1 VKARYR
7 VADAVP
13 VVGLLARARRGR
25 TRQPVD
31 RPLRV
36 VRGGATVLA
45 SAYVLSVAAHG
56 LGADGLLATL
66 AVGGK
71 WLFLVG
77 LTALLVLRAVTVRE
91 DRGAW
96 LLFAAAV
103 GSYTVGSLGYAI
115 ADAAPGP
122 VVRPAWFDVAFV
134 GFHPL
139 ACAALYRMLRSRVR
153 RLTSSMWLDA
163 VVTGLTAAAFAA
175 AFAFGAYLDLAV
187 HGAVLVAAYPVAD
200 LLLLV
205 LIAGALVV
213 IGRGAGAAWWWLTAG
228 TALFV
233 VTDTVYAYQVA
244 HDTYVVG
251 GPLDVGW
258 GLAFLCYG
266 LAACQAPRPRTS
278 DPLRGVRALVIPGLC
293 AIGAL
298 VLLLRGYLEEGDPV
312 AGGLAFGAVVAA
324 LARTALTF
332 REVRALADS
341 RHQARTDELT
351 GLPNRRQVFETLSVA
366 DARMAA
372 GGGTA
377 VLVLDLD
384 RFKEINDSLGHG
396 VGDAL
401 LREVGPR
408 LAGHLRADDLLAR
421 LGGDEFVVLASEL
434 GEDGALALARRLCT
448 TLEQPFQLAGM
459 SLSVEASVGIALGP
473 RHSCHAQELLQMADL
488 AMYAAKAGRSG
499 PVVYDEQRHGSGRHR
514 LEAVAQLRRAIDEG
528 ELTLHYQPKLSLATG
543 RVDSVEAL
551 VRWQHPERGLL
562 FPDAFIELAESAGLM
577 AALTSRVLD
586 TALAQ
591 RRDWSDR
598 GRELV
603 VSVNV
608 SPSNLVDERFP
619 DEVAGLLVR
628 HGVPATS
635 LVLEVTESL
644 LMADRE
650 RAVRVLAGL
659 REAGVGVSIDD
670 YGTGYS
676 SLAYLATL
684 PVTELKLDR
693 TFVRGMTG
701 SARSAAIVTSTLQ
714 LAHALGLVFVAEGV
728 EDPATVAAL
737 ADLGCDVVQGYH
749 LSPALPPERLERW
762 LAARGPTV
770 ARVGP

>member
-1 VKARYR
+1 
-7 VADAVP
+7 
-13 VVGLLARARRGR
+13 VVQVFPHARRGR
-25 TRQPVD
+25 TREPVD

-36 VRGGATVLA
+36 VRVCAAVLA
-45 SAYVLSVAAHG
+45 SAYVLSLAAHA
-56 LGADGLLATL
+56 LGGSGVLGTL

-71 WLFLVG
+71 WVFLVG
-77 LTALLVLRAVTVRE
+77 LTALLVLRGGSVRE

-122 VVRPAWFDVAFV
+122 IVRPDWFDLAFV

-139 ACAALYRMLRSRVR
+139 ACAALFRLLRTRAP

-175 AFAFGAYLDLAV
+175 AFAFGAYLDLALR
-187 HGAVLVAAYPVAD
+187 GAVLIAAYPVAD

-233 VTDTVYAYQVA
+233 VTDTLYAYQVA
-244 HDTYVVG
+244 HGTYVVG

-278 DPLRGVRALVIPGLC
+278 TPLRGVRALVVPGLC
-293 AIGAL
+293 AIAAL
-298 VLLLRGYLEEGDPV
+298 VLLLRGYLEDGDPL

-324 LARTALTF
+324 LTRTALTF

-351 GLPNRRQVFETLSVA
+351 GLPNRRQVFETLSDA

-408 LAGHLRADDLLAR
+408 LAGHLRSGDLLAR
-421 LGGDEFVVLASEL
+421 LGGDEFVVLADGL
-434 GEDGALALARRLCT
+434 GEDGALALARRLCA
-448 TLEQPFQLAGM
+448 TLERPFQLAGM
-459 SLSVEASVGIALGP
+459 VLSVDASVGIALGP
-473 RHSCHAQELLQMADL
+473 RHSRQAQELLQMADL

-499 PVVYDEQRHGSGRHR
+499 PVVYDEERHGSGRHR
-514 LEAVAQLRRAIDEG
+514 LEAVAQLRRAVDEG
-528 ELTLHYQPKLSLATG
+528 ELVLHYQPKLTLATG
-543 RVDSVEAL
+543 RVDGVEAL
-551 VRWQHPERGLL
+551 VRWQHPDRGLL
-562 FPDAFIELAESAGLM
+562 FPDAFVELAESAGLM
-577 AALTSRVLD
+577 AALTRRVLD

-591 RRDWSDR
+591 RRAWSDR
-598 GRELV
+598 GRELTV
-603 VSVNV
+603 AVNV
-608 SPSNLVDERFP
+608 SPSNLVDEGFP
-619 DEVAGLLVR
+619 DEVAGMLAQ
-628 HGVPATS
+628 HGVPATA

-644 LMADRE
+644 LMEDRE

-659 REAGVGVSIDD
+659 REAGVGVAIDD
-670 YGTGYS
+670 YGTGWS

-693 TFVRGMTG
+693 AFVGAMTG
-701 SARSAAIVTSTLQ
+701 SDRSASIVTSTLQ
-714 LAHALGLVFVAEGV
+714 LAHALGLVFVAEGA
-728 EDPATVAAL
+728 EDQATVDAL
-737 ADLGCDVVQGYH
+737 AALGCDVVQGYH
-749 LSPALPPERLERW
+749 LSRALPPEQLEAW
-762 LAARGPTV
+762 LEARSAAP
-770 ARVGP
+770 VG

>member
-1 VKARYR
+1 M
-7 VADAVP
+7 ADAVP
-13 VVGLLARARRGR
+13 VVQVPPPARRGR

-36 VRGGATVLA
+36 VRVCAAVLA
-45 SAYVLSVAAHG
+45 SVYVLSLAAHG
-56 LGADGLLATL
+56 LGDDSVLAAL

-71 WLFLVG
+71 WLFIVG
-77 LTALLVLRAVTVRE
+77 LTGLLVLRAVTVPQ
-91 DRGAW
+91 DRAVW

-103 GSYTVGSLGYAI
+103 GCYTVGSLGYALTNGGPAPVIRPIWADLAFI
-115 ADAAPGP
+115 A
-122 VVRPAWFDVAFV
+122 
-134 GFHPL
+134 FHPL
-139 ACAALYRMLRSRVR
+139 AAAALFRLLRSRIR

-163 VVTGLTAAAFAA
+163 VVTGLTAAAFAS
-175 AFAFGAYLDLAV
+175 AFAIGAYLHTALRDAL
-187 HGAVLVAAYPVAD
+187 LVAVYPIAD
-200 LLLLV
+200 LLLV
-205 LIAGALVV
+205 FIAGALAV

-244 HDTYVVG
+244 HGAYVIG

-258 GLAFLCYG
+258 GLAFVCYG
-266 LAACQAPRPRTS
+266 MAACQGPRPRTS
-278 DPLRGVRALVIPGLC
+278 APLPGVRALVVPGLC

-298 VLLLRGYLEEGDPV
+298 VLLLRGYLEDGDPL

-351 GLPNRRQVFETLSVA
+351 GLPNRRQVFETLSAA

-408 LAGHLRADDLLAR
+408 LAGHLRSGDLLAR
-421 LGGDEFVVLASEL
+421 LGGDEFVVLADGL

-448 TLEQPFQLAGM
+448 TLGRPFQLAGM
-459 SLSVEASVGIALGP
+459 ALSVEASVGIALGP
-473 RHSCHAQELLQMADL
+473 RHSRHAQELLQMADL

-499 PVVYDEQRHGSGRHR
+499 PVVYDEERHGSGRHR
-514 LEAVAQLRRAIDEG
+514 LEAVAQLRRAVDEG
-528 ELTLHYQPKLSLATG
+528 QLVLHYQPKLSLATG
-543 RVDSVEAL
+543 RVGGVEAL

-591 RRDWSDR
+591 RRAWSDR
-598 GRELV
+598 GRELTV
-603 VSVNV
+603 AVNV
-608 SPSNLVDERFP
+608 SPSNLVDEGFP
-619 DEVAGLLVR
+619 DEVAGMLAR
-628 HGVPATS
+628 HGVPATA

-644 LMADRE
+644 LMEDRE
-650 RAVRVLAGL
+650 RAVRVLAAL
-659 REAGVGVSIDD
+659 REAGVGVAIDD
-670 YGTGYS
+670 YGTGWS

-693 TFVRGMTG
+693 AFVGAMTG
-701 SARSAAIVTSTLQ
+701 SDRSASIVTSTLQ
-714 LAHALGLVFVAEGV
+714 LAHALGLVFVAEGA
-728 EDPATVAAL
+728 EDQATVEAL
-737 ADLGCDVVQGYH
+737 AALGCDVVQGYH
-749 LSPALPPERLERW
+749 LSRALPPEQLEAW
-762 LAARGPTV
+762 LEARSTTP
-770 ARVGP
+770 VG

>member
-1 VKARYR
+1 M
-7 VADAVP
+7 
-13 VVGLLARARRGR
+13 VGVLTRARRGR
-25 TRQPVD
+25 TRQSVD
-31 RPLRV
+31 RPLRG
-36 VRGGATVLA
+36 VRVCAAVLA
-45 SAYVLSVAAHG
+45 SAYVLSLATHG
-56 LGADGLLATL
+56 LGGAGVLGDL

-71 WLFLVG
+71 WVFLVG

-103 GSYTVGSLGYAI
+103 GSYTVGALGYAI
-115 ADAAPGP
+115 ADTGPGP

-139 ACAALYRMLRSRVR
+139 ACAALFRLLRTRAP

-163 VVTGLTAAAFAA
+163 VVTGLTAAAFAS
-175 AFAFGAYLDLAV
+175 AFAFGPYLDLALR
-187 HGAVLVAAYPVAD
+187 GAVLIAAYPVAD

-213 IGRGAGAAWWWLTAG
+213 IGRGADAAWWWLTAG

-233 VTDTVYAYQVA
+233 LTDSLYAFHVA
-244 HDTYVVG
+244 HGTYVVG

-266 LAACQAPRPRTS
+266 LAACQGPRPPRP
-278 DPLRGVRALVIPGLC
+278 DQLRGVRALVVPGLC
-293 AIGAL
+293 ALAAL
-298 VLLLRGYLEEGDPV
+298 VLLLLGYSQDHDPL
-312 AGGLAFGAVVAA
+312 AGALAFGAVVAA

-351 GLPNRRQVFETLSVA
+351 GLPNRRQVFETLTAA

-372 GGGTA
+372 GGGSTA

-408 LAGHLRADDLLAR
+408 LAGHLRSDDLLAR
-421 LGGDEFVVLASEL
+421 LGGDEFVVLAAGL
-434 GEDGALALARRLCT
+434 GEDGALALARRLCA
-448 TLEQPFQLAGM
+448 TLERPFHLAGM
-459 SLSVEASVGIALGP
+459 ALSVEASVGIALGP
-473 RHSCHAQELLQMADL
+473 RHSRQAQELLQLADL

-499 PVVYDEQRHGSGRHR
+499 PVVYDDERHGSGRHR
-514 LEAVAQLRRAIDEG
+514 LEAIAQLRRAVDEG
-528 ELTLHYQPKLSLATG
+528 ELVLHYQPKLDLATG
-543 RVDSVEAL
+543 RVDGVEAL

-562 FPDAFIELAESAGLM
+562 FPDAFIELVESAGLM
-577 AALTSRVLD
+577 AALTRRVLD

-591 RRDWSDR
+591 RRAWSDR
-598 GRELV
+598 GRELTV
-603 VSVNV
+603 AVNV
-608 SPSNLVDERFP
+608 SPSNLVDEGFP
-619 DEVAGLLVR
+619 DEVAGLLAR
-628 HGVPATS
+628 HGVPATA

-644 LMADRE
+644 LMEDRE

-659 REAGVGVSIDD
+659 REAGVGVAIDD
-670 YGTGYS
+670 YGTGWS

-693 TFVRGMTG
+693 TFVGAMTG
-701 SARSAAIVTSTLQ
+701 SDRSASIVTSTLQ

-728 EDPATVAAL
+728 EDQATVDAL
-737 ADLGCDVVQGYH
+737 AALGCDVVQGYQ
-749 LSPALPPERLERW
+749 LSRALPPERLEAW
-762 LAARGPTV
+762 LEARTATP
-770 ARVGP
+770 VG

>member
-1 VKARYR
+1 MVQ
-7 VADAVP
+7 VFP
-13 VVGLLARARRGR
+13 RARRSR

-36 VRGGATVLA
+36 VRVCAAVLA
-45 SAYVLSVAAHG
+45 SAYVLSLAAHALG
-56 LGADGLLATL
+56 DSGVLGAL

-71 WLFLVG
+71 WVFLVG
-77 LTALLVLRAVTVRE
+77 LTALLVLRGVTVRE

-122 VVRPAWFDVAFV
+122 IVRPDWFDLAFI

-139 ACAALYRMLRSRVR
+139 ACAALFRLLRTRAP

-175 AFAFGAYLDLAV
+175 AFAFGAYLDLALR
-187 HGAVLVAAYPVAD
+187 GAVLIAAYPVAD

-233 VTDTVYAYQVA
+233 VTDTVYAHQVA
-244 HDTYVVG
+244 HGTYVVG

-266 LAACQAPRPRTS
+266 LAACPAPRPRTS
-278 DPLRGVRALVIPGLC
+278 APLRGVRALVIPGLC

-298 VLLLRGYLEEGDPV
+298 VLLLRGYLEDGDPL

-324 LARTALTF
+324 LTRTALTF

-351 GLPNRRQVFETLSVA
+351 GLPNRRQVFETLSDA
-366 DARMAA
+366 DTRMAA

-408 LAGHLRADDLLAR
+408 LAGHLRSGDLLAR
-421 LGGDEFVVLASEL
+421 LGGDEFVVLADGL
-434 GEDGALALARRLCT
+434 GEDGALALARRLCA
-448 TLEQPFQLAGM
+448 TLERPFQLAGM
-459 SLSVEASVGIALGP
+459 VLSVDASVGIALGP
-473 RHSCHAQELLQMADL
+473 RHSRQARELLQMADL

-499 PVVYDEQRHGSGRHR
+499 PVVYDEERHGSGRHR
-514 LEAVAQLRRAIDEG
+514 LEAVAQLRRAVDAG
-528 ELTLHYQPKLSLATG
+528 ELVLHYQPKLTLATG
-543 RVDSVEAL
+543 RVDGVEAL

-562 FPDAFIELAESAGLM
+562 SPDAFVELAESAGLM
-577 AALTSRVLD
+577 AALTRRVLD

-591 RRDWSDR
+591 RRAWSDR
-598 GRELV
+598 GRELTV
-603 VSVNV
+603 AVNV
-608 SPSNLVDERFP
+608 SPSNLVDEGFP
-619 DEVAGLLVR
+619 DEVAGMLAR
-628 HGVPATS
+628 HGVPATA

-644 LMADRE
+644 LMEDRE
-650 RAVRVLAGL
+650 RAIRVLAGL
-659 REAGVGVSIDD
+659 REAGVGVAIDD
-670 YGTGYS
+670 YGTGWS

-693 TFVRGMTG
+693 TFVGAMTG
-701 SARSAAIVTSTLQ
+701 SDRSASIVTSTLQ
-714 LAHALGLVFVAEGV
+714 LAHALGLVFVAEGA
-728 EDPATVAAL
+728 EDQATVDAL
-737 ADLGCDVVQGYH
+737 AALGCDVVQGYH
-749 LSPALPPERLERW
+749 LSRALPPEQLESW
-762 LAARGPTV
+762 LEARSAAP
-770 ARVGP
+770 VG

>member
-1 VKARYR
+1 M
-7 VADAVP
+7 
-13 VVGLLARARRGR
+13 
-25 TRQPVD
+25 
-31 RPLRV
+31 
-36 VRGGATVLA
+36 LA
-45 SAYVLSVAAHG
+45 SVYVLSLVAHG
-56 LGADGLLATL
+56 LGVDGVLATL
-66 AVGGK
+66 VVGGK
-71 WLFLVG
+71 WVFIVG
-77 LTALLVLRAVTVRE
+77 LTGLLVLRAVTVRE
-91 DRGAW
+91 DRGVW
-96 LLFAAAV
+96 LLFAGAV
-103 GSYTVGSLGYAI
+103 GSYTVGSLGYAL

-122 VVRPAWFDVAFV
+122 VVRPAWFDLAFV

-139 ACAALYRMLRSRVR
+139 ACAALYRMLRTRVR

-175 AFAFGAYLDLAV
+175 AFAIGAYLHTALR
-187 HGAVLVAAYPVAD
+187 GAVLIAVYPIAD

-233 VTDTVYAYQVA
+233 LTDALYAYQVA
-244 HDTYVVG
+244 HGAYVVG

-266 LAACQAPRPRTS
+266 LAACQGPRSHAS
-278 DPLRGVRALVIPGLC
+278 DELRGVRALVVPALC
-293 AIGAL
+293 AFAAL
-298 VLLLRGYLEEGDPV
+298 VLLLVGYAGENDPV
-312 AGGLAFGAVVAA
+312 AGGLAFGAVLAA
-324 LARTALTF
+324 LARGTLTF
-332 REVRALADS
+332 SEVRALADS

-351 GLPNRRQVFETLSVA
+351 GLPNRRQVFESFRAA
-366 DARMAA
+366 DARMAT
-372 GGGTA
+372 GGATA

-408 LAGHLRADDLLAR
+408 LAGHLRSGDLLAR
-421 LGGDEFVVLASEL
+421 LGGDEFVVLAAGL
-434 GEDGALALARRLCT
+434 GEDGALALAQRLCA
-448 TLEQPFQLAGM
+448 TLARPFRLGGLE
-459 SLSVEASVGIALGP
+459 LSVDASVGIALGP
-473 RHSCHAQELLQMADL
+473 RHSRHAEELLQMADL

-499 PVVYDEQRHGSGRHR
+499 PVVYDEAQHGSGRHR
-514 LEAVAQLRRAIDEG
+514 LEAIAQLRRAIDGG
-528 ELTLHYQPKLSLATG
+528 ELVLHYQPKLSLPTG
-543 RVDSVEAL
+543 RIDGAEAL

-586 TALAQ
+586 SALAQ
-591 RRDWSDR
+591 RRAWADG

-603 VSVNV
+603 VAVNV
-608 SPSNLVDERFP
+608 SPSNLVDEGFP
-619 DEVAGLLVR
+619 DEVAGLLAR
-628 HGVPATS
+628 HGVPACA

-676 SLAYLATL
+676 SLAYLASL

-693 TFVRGMTG
+693 TFVSAMTG

-714 LAHALGLVFVAEGV
+714 LAHALGLAFVAEGA
-728 EDPATVAAL
+728 EDQATVDAL
-737 ADLGCDVVQGYH
+737 AALGCDVVQGHH
-749 LSPALPPERLERW
+749 LSRALPAGQLEQW
-762 LAARGPTV
+762 LQTRTATP
-770 ARVGP
+770 VG